1 MALISTEEKFVLWRT
16 SLDDVAP
23 TLGAGRGPA
32 ADAVLA
38 AGAAVHKA
46 VPGPDLGQGP
56 AVSTAPGPG
65 LVASPG
71 PGLGESLTPSPQQ
84 SPAPGSQS
92 LVLVHVRRSHAVAP
106 PAASPA
112 LAPMHANLA
121 PRVAPKR
128 SRRGIPGAAPR
139 RSQSVRS
146 PAAALL
152 LQGRTEMETGPSPLL
167 VRRPLKRTAVSRSRP
182 ASVLRLALLHVRSL
196 VPALGLLLKTSVTQ
210 VGLHGRN
217 MSCTVQC

>member
-1 MALISTEEKFVLWRT
+1 MN
-16 SLDDVAP
+16 SLCLSF
-23 TLGAGRGPA
+23 T
-32 ADAVLA
+32 
-38 AGAAVHKA
+38 
-46 VPGPDLGQGP
+46 GQGP
-56 AVSTAPGPG
+56 AASTVPG

-92 LVLVHVRRSHAVAP
+92 LVRVRRSHAVAP

-112 LAPMHANLA
+112 LVPMPANLA

-146 PAAALL
+146 PEAALL
-152 LQGRTEMETGPSPLL
+152 LQGRMETGPSPLL

-182 ASVLRLALLHVRSL
+182 AGILHLALLHVRSL
-196 VPALGLLLKTSVTQ
+196 VPALGLLLKTSVAQ
-210 VGLHGRN
+210 IRLHGRN

>member
-1 MALISTEEKFVLWRT
+1 MTLSAFLN
-16 SLDDVAP
+16 SLCLSF
-23 TLGAGRGPA
+23 T
-32 ADAVLA
+32 
-38 AGAAVHKA
+38 
-46 VPGPDLGQGP
+46 GQGP
-56 AVSTAPGPG
+56 AASTVPG

-71 PGLGESLTPSPQQ
+71 PGLGESLTRSPQQ

-92 LVLVHVRRSHAVAP
+92 LVPVRIRRSHAVAP

-112 LAPMHANLA
+112 LVLMPANLA
-121 PRVAPKR
+121 PGVAPKR

-146 PAAALL
+146 PEAALL
-152 LQGRTEMETGPSPLL
+152 LQGRMEMETGPSPLL

-182 ASVLRLALLHVRSL
+182 AGVLHLALLHVRSL
-196 VPALGLLLKTSVTQ
+196 VPALGLLLKTSVAQ
-210 VGLHGRN
+210 IRLHGRN